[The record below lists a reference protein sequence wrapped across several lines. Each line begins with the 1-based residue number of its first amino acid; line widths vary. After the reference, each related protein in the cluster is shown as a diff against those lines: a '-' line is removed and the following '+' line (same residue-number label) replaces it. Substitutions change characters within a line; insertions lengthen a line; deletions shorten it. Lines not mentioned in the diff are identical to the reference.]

1 MLSPIEVESIFNPVF
16 ITATNMVI
24 PIETISLLTIK
35 KKLETIIM
43 TIIDTTISYS
53 TLAIMLTVYSLYK
66 FIKR

>member
-1 MLSPIEVESIFNPVF
+1 MSSPIEIESIFNPVF
-16 ITATNMVI
+16 ITETNMVI